1 MRNLVFIVL
10 MILAVPAVAGEP
22 VLLSESGRSVFR
34 RGEPVDLALRLQVPQ
49 DVTEA
54 DVEFWAEETLFRMKI
69 GAGRLT
75 GLQPGQADSTY
86 RIDTARLHPG
96 TYRLIARA
104 AFGEQKQ
111 EAAIPIEITR
121 DTRLTDFIILHMGIP
136 GWVLPTGNL
145 YDDSRRYRFN
155 FSMANVCDSWNRG
168 NAGVGLAGHELSV
181 ESMLRNG
188 IDFMKYPT
196 GYGWGLAHRP
206 IRRGAS
212 WYDPDI
218 IEISAQLMQ
227 YHAQGVRRFPNCIGL
242 NPIDEPGV
250 SWTDPHMAAAF
261 KQQTGLDA
269 PLREDRLNDPDRYVA
284 WQIFR
289 NHALNDFNTIMR
301 DKMREVNPDA
311 LMSCQT
317 FAGILTDGG
326 LYPGGNTFL
335 DVQSTHTYDH
345 WPTSNN
351 WISFALNL
359 RRANRN
365 VFWKRPLI
373 TFTGCYGI
381 MEDQWRAAWALGM
394 GAKLDGHGY
403 FLGAGELPE
412 NQPWAEFSLAEMVR
426 INRLC
431 EQYGDF
437 FRALEKP
444 VEPLAL
450 WYSLSQ
456 SAAADPARNYEQE
469 VVGAFFALK
478 RSHFPV
484 TIITDE
490 DIRAGLL
497 KEHKVLMLVGMDYVP
512 QDLGTA
518 IEKWGGKL
526 VADRTTTA
534 FTGAGDRRVAR
545 IDADF
550 REFAACWA
558 EVGRAWNEKRQP
570 VSMLL
575 RRDLTAEAGI
585 LRDLP
590 KIQAALLPLVDRPAW
605 AGSPFTFIDVQ
616 NSGDARFVFVAND
629 ASVIQHT
636 NETARWITMQESVP
650 AVDTI
655 TIPGSRGKAVYD
667 LWTSERLE
675 PDKADSLTLRLQ
687 PGGLRVLCVYPKALR
702 KPEVEFYLQESQSG
716 MRSLAADCNFHVNT
730 FLAPSYLQV
739 TDPQGCTIVSAYISG
754 YASRKYMIASNDPSG
769 RYEARLT
776 NLLTGGTSIESVN
789 VDKTDTYLGPI
800 VRELP
805 PAISFDDRAYA
816 DFAKRKPIY
825 VVPGEACEAEA
836 AGIAKILAAEIRK
849 PDDVRKGDTYPEL
862 LDPEKNKGVWMMPR
876 WQPLALT
883 AGADLVLVG
892 SPDNNILIKDINQS
906 GMLRRVIHPSTLGTG
921 EGMVQYCWSPF
932 DLDKDAAVIAGYDAA
947 GLRAACERFLA
958 AAKLT
963 PGTDAPNAVALK
975 SDFQREDVAAPPAAN
990 APETITPSAR
1000 IKLADGVRK
1009 LAAGGGIVAMAGQD
1023 SRLSVFDDSGKL
1035 LWQRDLAYRAIGV
1048 DVSRDGQFIAVA
1060 AYPRA
1065 CVFDRQGTLAFFS
1078 HSDWPT
1084 QDDVEGLAVLPSQP
1098 GRGGPGRG
1106 GLRESSA
1113 VVSDRTNPPAL
1124 PAEPAPSIRLVKGTW
1139 SGKLQAYDQ
1148 DGKNLWTFPPPPV
1161 EQKDKPAD
1169 EPAPPAQTAPPE
1181 PFGAVRAIAPLPD
1194 GSFAVAGMQALLI
1207 LDKDGT
1213 ETLRKKIDRL
1223 QDVCPAG
1230 DNVLAASFKKK
1241 LMLLN
1246 RAGEPVWE
1254 KDVPDFIMAADATA
1268 DGSAIAVALFG
1279 GEVMIFDAQG
1289 NVTRRARIF
1298 PEATLTGIA
1307 FDEAGDSLWLSTWE
1321 GEAVKWD
1328 F

>member
-1 MRNLVFIVL
+1 MRTAPLVLL
-10 MILAVPAVAGEP
+10 MVLAVPAIAGEP
-22 VLLSESGRSVFR
+22 ALLSESGRSVFR
-34 RGEPVDLALRLQVPQ
+34 RGEPVDLALRLQVPPNAA
-49 DVTEA
+49 EPG
-54 DVEFWAEETLFRMKI
+54 VEFWLEDGLSRVKI
-69 GAGRLT
+69 GAGKLT

-86 RIDTARLHPG
+86 RLDSARLHPG
-96 TYRLIARA
+96 KYRLIARI

-111 EAAIPIEITR
+111 EAPIPIEITPDQR
-121 DTRLTDFIILHMGIP
+121 TSSFIILHMGIP

-145 YDDSRRYRFN
+145 WDDSRRYHFN
-155 FSMANVCDSWNRG
+155 FSMANVCDSWHRG
-168 NAGVGLAGHELSV
+168 GAGVGLTGQEQSV

-206 IRRGAS
+206 IRKGAS

-250 SWTDPHMAAAF
+250 SWMDDHMAAAF
-261 KQQTGLDA
+261 KRKTGLDA
-269 PLREDRLNDPDRYVA
+269 PRREDRIADLDRYVA

-289 NHALNDFNTIMR
+289 NHTLNEFNTIMR
-301 DKMREVNPDA
+301 DKMREVWPDA

-317 FAGILTDGG
+317 FADILTDAG
-326 LYPGGNTFL
+326 LYHGGNTFL
-335 DVQSTHTYDH
+335 DVSSTHTYDH

-359 RRANRN
+359 RRANRS
-365 VFWKRPLI
+365 VFWRRPLI

-456 SAAADPARNYEQE
+456 AAACDLARNYEQE

-478 RSHFPV
+478 RSHVPV

-497 KEHKVLMLVGMDYVP
+497 KEHKILMLVGMDYVP
-512 QDLGTA
+512 PDLRGA
-518 IEKWGGKL
+518 IDKWGGRL
-526 VADRTTTA
+526 VADRATTA
-534 FTGAGDRRVAR
+534 FTDVTR

-570 VSMLL
+570 ISMLL
-575 RRDLTAEAGI
+575 RRDVPAEAGI

-590 KIQAALLPLVDRPAW
+590 KIKAALLPLVDRPAW

-616 NSGDARFVFVAND
+616 RSGDARFVFVAND
-629 ASVIQHT
+629 ASVTAHT
-636 NETARWITMQESVP
+636 NETARWITMHESVA

-667 LWTSERLE
+667 LWTGERLQ
-675 PDKADSLTLRLQ
+675 PDKSDSLTLRLQ
-687 PGGLRVLCVYPKALR
+687 PGGLRVLCVYPRELSEPKLEAKLVDGR
-702 KPEVEFYLQESQSG
+702 IEITTERVRRG
-716 MRSLAADCNFHVNT
+716 MGAV
-730 FLAPSYLQV
+730 P
-739 TDPQGCTIVSAYISG
+739 
-754 YASRKYMIASNDPSG
+754 
-769 RYEARLT
+769 ARLT
-776 NLLTGGTSIESVN
+776 LNAVDRIALDRYVAVDLGERNSWSYSIAANDPTGAWQARLLDLVSGRETTASVDLPEGEHK
-789 VDKTDTYLGPI
+789 VRPYGPI
-800 VRELP
+800 VEQLP
-805 PAISFDDRAYA
+805 AAISFDDRAYA
-816 DFAKRKPIY
+816 ELIKRKPIY
-825 VVPGEACEAEA
+825 IVPGTGCETEAQ
-836 AGIAKILAAEIRK
+836 GIATLLGAEIRK
-849 PDDVRKGDTYPEL
+849 PEDVRKGDAFPEL

-892 SPDNNILIKDINQS
+892 SPDNNILIKDINQG
-906 GMLRRVIHPSTLGTG
+906 GMLRRVIHPSTLGAG

-932 DLDKDAAVIAGYDAA
+932 DLDKDAAIIAGYDTA
-947 GLRAACERFLA
+947 GVRAACVRFLSA
-958 AAKLT
+958 AGRQQETPSPAKLLT
-963 PGTDAPNAVALK
+963 SDLVREPIEAAVAEKAVEAL
-975 SDFQREDVAAPPAAN
+975 QPAAR
-990 APETITPSAR
+990 A
-1000 IKLADGVRK
+1000 KLDDGVRK
-1009 LAAGGGIVAMAGQD
+1009 LSAGGGIVAAAGED
-1023 SRLSVFDDSGKL
+1023 SRLSVFDDAGKL
-1035 LWQRDLAYRAIGV
+1035 LWTRDLDYRAIGV

-1060 AYPRA
+1060 AYPRTY
-1065 CVFDRQGTLAFFS
+1065 VYDRQGTLAFFS

-1084 QDDVEGLAVLPSQP
+1084 QDDVEGLAVLPGQP
-1098 GRGGPGRG
+1098 SRGGSN
-1106 GLRESSA
+1106 ESSA
-1113 VVSDRTNPPAL
+1113 TATVAVSPPAQAV
-1124 PAEPAPSIRLVKGTW
+1124 PFIRLLKGTW
-1139 SGKLQAYDQ
+1139 SGKVQSYDH
-1148 DGKNLWTFPPPPV
+1148 DGKLIWTFPPPPV
-1161 EQKDKPAD
+1161 EPKDKPADKPAD
-1169 EPAPPAQTAPPE
+1169 EPAPPAQPVPE

-1194 GSFAVAGMQALLI
+1194 GSFAVAGMQALII
-1207 LDKDGT
+1207 LDKDGK
-1213 ETLRKKIDRL
+1213 ETFRKKIDRL
-1223 QDVCPAG
+1223 QDVCAAG
-1230 DNVLAASFKKK
+1230 DNMLAASFKKK

-1246 RAGEPVWE
+1246 RAGELVWE

-1268 DGSAIAVALFG
+1268 DGSRIAIALFG
-1279 GEVMIFDAQG
+1279 GEVMILDAKG
-1289 NVTRRARIF
+1289 NVTRRAKLPF
-1298 PEATLTGIA
+1298 EAALTGIA
-1307 FDEAGDSLWLSTWE
+1307 FDQSGDGLWLSTWE
-1321 GEAVKWD
+1321 GDMVKMMND
-1328 F
+1328 E